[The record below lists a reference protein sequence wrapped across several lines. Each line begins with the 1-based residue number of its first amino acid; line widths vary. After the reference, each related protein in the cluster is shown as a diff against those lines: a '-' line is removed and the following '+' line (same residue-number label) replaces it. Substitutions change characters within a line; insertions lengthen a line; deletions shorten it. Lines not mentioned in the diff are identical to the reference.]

1 MTILDQLITGFSRL
15 PGVGK
20 KSASRIVYYLL
31 KADTEYLNTLA
42 DLIKRL
48 KPSIK
53 ACEICG
59 TYTETEIC
67 NICSD
72 QRRDSEQICVV
83 EESKDVQTIEATG
96 VYNGRFHVLGGV
108 ISPIDGV
115 GPEDLSIRK
124 LLARLTPDQDKE
136 SVKEIIIATN
146 PTIEGD
152 TTALYLVTLLKK
164 TGVIVSRLAL
174 GLPVGGDLEY
184 ADKLTLSR
192 SLNGRTILSQ
202 DA

>member
-20 KSASRIVYYLL
+20 KSAGRIVYYLL
-31 KADTEYLNTLA
+31 KADPEYLNSLA
-42 DLIKRL
+42 DLIKKLQPGIR
-48 KPSIK
+48 KCS
-53 ACEICG
+53 ICG
-59 TYTETEIC
+59 AYTETEIC

-72 QRRDSEQICVV
+72 PGRDSSLICIV
-83 EESKDVQTIEATG
+83 EESKDVQTIEATAAF
-96 VYNGRFHVLGGV
+96 NGRFHVLGGV

-115 GPEDLSIRK
+115 GPEDLNIRK
-124 LLARLTPDQDKE
+124 LLSRLTPGSEEKE
-136 SVKEIIIATN
+136 IKEIIIATN

-152 TTALYLVTLLKK
+152 TTALYLTNILKN
-164 TGVIVSRLAL
+164 TDILVSRLAL

-192 SLNGRTILSQ
+192 ALNGRTKLSS
-202 DA
+202 

>member
-1 MTILDQLITGFSRL
+1 MTILDQLIKGFSRL

-42 DLIKRL
+42 DLIKNL
-48 KPSIK
+48 KPSIRT
-53 ACEICG
+53 CVVCG

-72 QRRDSEQICVV
+72 QRRTSEQICVV

-96 VYNGRFHVLGGV
+96 VFNGRFHVLGGV

-124 LLARLTPDQDKE
+124 LIARLSPDSSGK

-152 TTALYLVTLLKK
+152 TTALYLVNLLKN
-164 TGVIVSRLAL
+164 TDVLVSRLAL

-192 SLNGRTILSQ
+192 ALNGRTKLS
-202 DA
+202 

>member
-1 MTILDQLITGFSRL
+1 MTILDQLIIGFSRL

-20 KSASRIVYYLL
+20 KSAGRIVYYLL

-48 KPSIK
+48 KPSIRN
-53 ACEICG
+53 CVVCG

-67 NICSD
+67 SLCSD
-72 QRRDSEQICVV
+72 NRRDSEQICVV

-96 VYNGRFHVLGGV
+96 VFNGKFHVLGGV

-124 LLARLTPDQDKE
+124 LLARLSPDSDGKN
-136 SVKEIIIATN
+136 VKEIIIATN

-152 TTALYLVTLLKK
+152 TTALYLVNLLKN
-164 TGVIVSRLAL
+164 TDVTVSRLAL

-192 SLNGRTILSQ
+192 SLNGRTKLS
-202 DA
+202 

>member
-1 MTILDQLITGFSRL
+1 MTILDQLISSFSRL

-31 KADTEYLNTLA
+31 KADTQYLESLS

-48 KPSIK
+48 KPSIRS
-53 ACEICG
+53 CSVCG
-59 TYTETEIC
+59 TYTETDIC
-67 NICSD
+67 DICSD
-72 QRRDSEQICVV
+72 GRRDAYQICVV
-83 EESKDVQTIEATG
+83 EESRDVQTIEATG
-96 VYNGRFHVLGGV
+96 VFNGKFHVLGGV
-108 ISPIDGV
+108 ISPIDGI

-124 LLARLTPDQDKE
+124 LLARLSPDSEGKE
-136 SVKEIIIATN
+136 VKEIIIATN

-152 TTALYLVTLLKK
+152 TTALYLANLMKNTNVM
-164 TGVIVSRLAL
+164 ISRLAL

-192 SLNGRTILSQ
+192 SLNGRTKLS
-202 DA
+202 

>member
-1 MTILDQLITGFSRL
+1 MTILDQLIKGFSRL

-48 KPSIK
+48 KPSIRN
-53 ACEICG
+53 CNICG
-59 TYTETEIC
+59 TYTESDLCE
-67 NICSD
+67 ICSD
-72 QRRDSEQICVV
+72 HRRNSEQICVV
-83 EESKDVQTIEATG
+83 EESKDVQTIEGTG
-96 VYNGRFHVLGGV
+96 VFNGRFHVLGGV

-124 LLARLTPDQDKE
+124 LLARLTPDSDE
-136 SVKEIIIATN
+136 PGIKEIIIATN

-152 TTALYLVTLLKK
+152 TTALYLVSLLKN
-164 TGVIVSRLAL
+164 TDVLVSRLAL

-192 SLNGRTILSQ
+192 SLNGRTKLS
-202 DA
+202 

>member
-1 MTILDQLITGFSRL
+1 MTILDQLINGFSRL

-31 KADTEYLNTLA
+31 KADTEYLNSLS
-42 DLIKRL
+42 DLIRRL

-53 ACEICG
+53 TCSICG
-59 TYTETEIC
+59 TYTETDIC
-67 NICSD
+67 DICTD
-72 QRRDSEQICVV
+72 AGRNCNLICVV
-83 EESKDVQTIEATG
+83 EESRDVQTIEATG
-96 VYNGRFHVLGGV
+96 IFNGKFHVLGGV

-124 LLARLTPDQDKE
+124 LLARLSTDSE
-136 SVKEIIIATN
+136 SEEVQELIIATN

-152 TTALYLVTLLKK
+152 TTALYLANLLKN
-164 TGVIVSRLAL
+164 TGVMISRLAL

-192 SLNGRTILSQ
+192 SLKGRTKIS
-202 DA
+202 

>member
-1 MTILDQLITGFSRL
+1 MTILDQLIVGFSRL

-20 KSASRIVYYLL
+20 KSAGRIVYYLL
-31 KADTEYLNTLA
+31 KADPEYLNTLA
-42 DLIKRL
+42 DLIKKLQPGIR
-48 KPSIK
+48 KCS
-53 ACEICG
+53 ICG

-72 QRRDSEQICVV
+72 PGRDNRIICIV
-83 EESKDVQTIEATG
+83 EESKDVQTIEATA
-96 VYNGRFHVLGGV
+96 VFNGRFHVLGGV

-124 LLARLTPDQDKE
+124 LLSRLTPVSE
-136 SVKEIIIATN
+136 GNEIEEIIIATN

-152 TTALYLVTLLKK
+152 TTALYLANILKN
-164 TGVIVSRLAL
+164 TDILVSRLAL

-192 SLNGRTILSQ
+192 ALNGRTKLSS
-202 DA
+202 

>member
-1 MTILDQLITGFSRL
+1 MTILDQLIKGFSRL

-20 KSASRIVYYLL
+20 KSAGRIVYYLL

-48 KPSIK
+48 KPSIRK
-53 ACEICG
+53 CNICG
-59 TYTETEIC
+59 TYTESELC
-67 NICSD
+67 DICSD
-72 QRRDSEQICVV
+72 HRRNSELICVV
-83 EESKDVQTIEATG
+83 EESKDVQTIEGTG
-96 VYNGRFHVLGGV
+96 VFNGKFHVLGGV

-124 LLARLTPDQDKE
+124 LLARLTSNIDGQG
-136 SVKEIIIATN
+136 VKEIIIATN

-152 TTALYLVTLLKK
+152 TTALYLVSLLKN
-164 TGVIVSRLAL
+164 TDVLISRLAL

-192 SLNGRTILSQ
+192 SLNGRTKLS
-202 DA
+202 

>member
-1 MTILDQLITGFSRL
+1 MTILDQLIKGFSRL

-31 KADTEYLNTLA
+31 KADTDYLNTLA
-42 DLIKRL
+42 DLIKKL
-48 KPSIK
+48 KPSIRT
-53 ACEICG
+53 CNICG
-59 TYTETEIC
+59 TYTESELC
-67 NICSD
+67 DICSD
-72 QRRDSEQICVV
+72 YRRNSEQICVV
-83 EESKDVQTIEATG
+83 EESKDVQTIEGTG
-96 VYNGRFHVLGGV
+96 VFNGKFHVLGGV

-124 LLARLTPDQDKE
+124 LLSRLTPDSHGQD
-136 SVKEIIIATN
+136 VKEVIIATN

-152 TTALYLVTLLKK
+152 TTALYLVNLLKN
-164 TGVIVSRLAL
+164 TDVIVSRLAL

-192 SLNGRTILSQ
+192 SLNGRTKLS
-202 DA
+202 

>member
-53 ACEICG
+53 TCGTCG
-59 TYTETEIC
+59 TYTEAEIC

>member
-1 MTILDQLITGFSRL
+1 MTILDQLIKGFSRL

-20 KSASRIVYYLL
+20 KSAGRIVYYLL

-48 KPSIK
+48 KPSIRNC
-53 ACEICG
+53 ATCG

-67 NICSD
+67 DICSD
-72 QRRDSEQICVV
+72 QRRDGEQICVV

-96 VYNGRFHVLGGV
+96 VFNGRFHVLGGV
-108 ISPIDGV
+108 ISPLDGV

-124 LLARLTPDQDKE
+124 LLARLSPNLDGYNI
-136 SVKEIIIATN
+136 KEIIIATN

-152 TTALYLVTLLKK
+152 TTALYLVNLLKN
-164 TGVIVSRLAL
+164 TDVLVSRLAL

-192 SLNGRTILSQ
+192 SLNGRIKLSQ
-202 DA
+202 

>member
-1 MTILDQLITGFSRL
+1 MTILDQLIKGFSRL

-20 KSASRIVYYLL
+20 KSAARIVYYLL
-31 KADTEYLNTLA
+31 KADTEYLDSMA

-53 ACEICG
+53 TCTVCG
-59 TYTETEIC
+59 TYTESEIC

-72 QRRDSEQICVV
+72 SRRDGGLICVV
-83 EESKDVQTIEATG
+83 EESRDVQTIEATG
-96 VYNGRFHVLGGV
+96 VFNGKFHVLGGV
-108 ISPIDGV
+108 ISPLDGV

-124 LLARLTPDQDKE
+124 LLARLVPGTE
-136 SVKEIIIATN
+136 SEKVKELIIATN

-152 TTALYLVTLLKK
+152 TTALYLGNLLKN
-164 TGVIVSRLAL
+164 TEVLISRLAL

-192 SLNGRTILSQ
+192 SLKGRTTLSQ
-202 DA
+202 

>member
-1 MTILDQLITGFSRL
+1 MTIIDQLIHGFSRL

-20 KSASRIVYYLL
+20 KSAGRIVYFLL
-31 KADTEYLNTLA
+31 KADTDYLNTLA

-48 KPSIK
+48 KPSIRT
-53 ACEICG
+53 CGVCG
-59 TYTETEIC
+59 TYTESELC

-72 QRRDSEQICVV
+72 SGRDSEHICVV
-83 EESKDVQTIEATG
+83 EESKDVQTIESTG
-96 VYNGRFHVLGGV
+96 VFNGTYHVLGGV

-115 GPEDLSIRK
+115 GPEDLFIRK
-124 LLARLTPDQDKE
+124 LLARLTPNFSE
-136 SVKEIIIATN
+136 VEVKEVIIATN

-152 TTALYLVTLLKK
+152 TTALYLVNLLKN
-164 TGVIVSRLAL
+164 TDITISRLAL

-192 SLNGRTILSQ
+192 SLNGRTKLS
-202 DA
+202 

>member
-1 MTILDQLITGFSRL
+1 MTILDQLIAGFSRL

-20 KSASRIVYYLL
+20 KSAGRIVYYLL
-31 KADTEYLNTLA
+31 KADPEYLNTLA
-42 DLIKRL
+42 DLIKKLQPGIR
-48 KPSIK
+48 KCS
-53 ACEICG
+53 ICG

-72 QRRDSEQICVV
+72 QRRDSTLICIV
-83 EESKDVQTIEATG
+83 EESKDVQTIEATAAF
-96 VYNGRFHVLGGV
+96 NGRFHVLGGV

-124 LLARLTPDQDKE
+124 LLSRLTPDSKE
-136 SVKEIIIATN
+136 KEIKEIIIATN

-152 TTALYLVTLLKK
+152 TTALYLTNILKN
-164 TGVIVSRLAL
+164 TDILVSRLAL

-192 SLNGRTILSQ
+192 ALKGRTQLS
-202 DA
+202 D

>member
-15 PGVGK
+15 PGIGK

-53 ACEICG
+53 TCEICG
-59 TYTETEIC
+59 TYTEMEIC
-67 NICSD
+67 GICSD
-72 QRRDSEQICVV
+72 QKRDSEQICVV
-83 EESKDVQTIEATG
+83 EESKDVQTIESTG
-96 VYNGRFHVLGGV
+96 VYNGRYHVLGGV

-124 LLARLTPDQDKE
+124 LLSRLTHDHIGD
-136 SVKEIIIATN
+136 SVNEIIIATN

-152 TTALYLVTLLKK
+152 TTALYLVSLLKN
-164 TGVIVSRLAL
+164 TDVLVSRLAL

-192 SLNGRTILSQ
+192 SLNGRTKLS
-202 DA
+202 

>member
-1 MTILDQLITGFSRL
+1 MTILDQLIQGFSRL

-20 KSASRIVYYLL
+20 KSASRIVYFLL
-31 KADTEYLNTLA
+31 KADANYLNTLA

-48 KPSIK
+48 KSSIQNCK
-53 ACEICG
+53 ICG

-72 QRRDSEQICVV
+72 YRRDNELICVV
-83 EESKDVQTIEATG
+83 EESKDVQTIESTG
-96 VYNGRFHVLGGV
+96 VFNGKYHVLGGV

-124 LLARLTPDQDKE
+124 LLARLTPNSNE
-136 SVKEIIIATN
+136 VGVKEIIIATN

-152 TTALYLVTLLKK
+152 TTALYLVNLLKN
-164 TGVIVSRLAL
+164 TEVIVSRLAL

-192 SLNGRTILSQ
+192 SLNGRTKLS
-202 DA
+202 

>member
-1 MTILDQLITGFSRL
+1 MTILDQLIKGFSRL

-31 KADTEYLNTLA
+31 KADTEYLNTLS
-42 DLIKRL
+42 DLIKNL
-48 KPSIK
+48 KPSIRN
-53 ACEICG
+53 CVVCG
-59 TYTETEIC
+59 TYTETEVC

-72 QRRDSEQICVV
+72 QRRTSEQICVV

-96 VYNGRFHVLGGV
+96 VFNGRFHVLGGV

-124 LLARLTPDQDKE
+124 LLARLSPDSNGN

-152 TTALYLVTLLKK
+152 TTALYLVNLMKNTDVL
-164 TGVIVSRLAL
+164 VSRLAL

-192 SLNGRTILSQ
+192 ALNGRTKFS
-202 DA
+202 